1 MSINSMIFLTAFLPV
16 VFVLDRLCVRK
27 TALKNILLLL
37 ASLVFYAWGEP
48 KYVFLMLFTITMD
61 FFIGKGIDKAKKEGN
76 QKKAKRFL
84 MTSILVD
91 LSILGFFKYAD
102 FLIGTVNTLTGAGIP
117 LLGIPL
123 PIGISFFT
131 FQILSYVIDLYRGR
145 YPVQKNILNLAL
157 YISFFPQ
164 LIAGPIVRYVDID
177 RQLESRTHSTQK
189 AMEGIRRFLYGLG
202 KKVLIANVL
211 GQCVDS
217 IYAMELSEVT
227 GAFAWLAAGMYMLQI
242 YYDFSG
248 YSDMAIG
255 LGKLFG
261 FDFPEN
267 FNYPYLSKSVQEF
280 WRRWHISLGTWFR
293 EYLYFP
299 LGGSRKGAVRTY
311 VNLMIVFLVTGLWH
325 GAGMTFVLWGVY
337 YGVLQVIERLGF
349 KKILGKYP
357 VIGWSYTFLA
367 ALFGWVL
374 FRADTFAQAG
384 GMMVRMICPWKYL
397 QTDVLLQNIVDHR
410 AFVML
415 IVGLLGCGF
424 IQKIWQRIPGTKRW
438 KYSIG
443 EAVWCA
449 ILGVL
454 SLAALAGNTY
464 NPFIYF
470 RF

>member
-1 MSINSMIFLTAFLPV
+1 MVFSSLLFLWLFLPV
-16 VFVLDRLCVRK
+16 VVAGYYIVPSKC
-27 TALKNILLLL
+27 KNILLLIS
-37 ASLVFYAWGEP
+37 SLLFYAWGEP
-48 KYVFLMLFTITMD
+48 VYILLMLFSI
-61 FFIGKGIDKAKKEGN
+61 FFNWGTGLLIDRFRKIDGILLAVNVVGN
-76 QKKAKRFL
+76 LAL
-84 MTSILVD
+84 
-91 LSILGFFKYAD
+91 LGFFKYYD
-102 FLIGTVNTLTGAGIP
+102 FFIGLVNSCFKTTFP
-117 LLGIPL
+117 EKNIPL

-157 YISFFPQ
+157 YISFF
-164 LIAGPIVRYVDID
+164 
-177 RQLESRTHSTQK
+177 
-189 AMEGIRRFLYGLG
+189 
-202 KKVLIANVL
+202 
-211 GQCVDS
+211 
-217 IYAMELSEVT
+217 
-227 GAFAWLAAGMYMLQI
+227 
-242 YYDFSG
+242 
-248 YSDMAIG
+248 
-255 LGKLFG
+255 
-261 FDFPEN
+261 
-267 FNYPYLSKSVQEF
+267 
-280 WRRWHISLGTWFR
+280 R

-325 GAGMTFVLWGVY
+325 GAGMTFALWGVY

>member
-1 MSINSMIFLTAFLPV
+1 M
-16 VFVLDRLCVRK
+16 
-27 TALKNILLLL
+27 
-37 ASLVFYAWGEP
+37 
-48 KYVFLMLFTITMD
+48 
-61 FFIGKGIDKAKKEGN
+61 
-76 QKKAKRFL
+76 
-84 MTSILVD
+84 
-91 LSILGFFKYAD
+91 
-102 FLIGTVNTLTGAGIP
+102 
-117 LLGIPL
+117 
-123 PIGISFFT
+123 
-131 FQILSYVIDLYRGR
+131 
-145 YPVQKNILNLAL
+145 
-157 YISFFPQ
+157 
-164 LIAGPIVRYVDID
+164 RYVDID
-177 RQLESRTHSTQK
+177 RQLESRTHRTQK

-374 FRADTFAQAG
+374 FRADTFVQAG